1 MAFAGFFISTVNSK
15 LSTTTINSPTDI
27 YENFFSATSK
37 LWHDGLSPDS
47 LGQSGELIAYTMQ
60 GDSFIIITLLLG
72 VILSLY
78 MGKWSLPFTM
88 YKLRNLTSAPLE
100 NSFTLRE
107 TLKKSKYLTYFIFQ
121 GTVLAAILAF
131 VFLMYVLVRTVVTRM
146 VNATFFDRSQRRMS
160 NIDRHFFLALDSF
173 LLLPV
178 TIAFLFL
185 GCSASAS
192 VKMAIAG
199 VIITKALYFH
209 KLYCIFFRKNGGFLR
224 FFLYLCT
231 LEAVPIA
238 LLIGILAIIINTLS
252 TNI

>member
-1 MAFAGFFISTVNSK
+1 
-15 LSTTTINSPTDI
+15 
-27 YENFFSATSK
+27 
-37 LWHDGLSPDS
+37 
-47 LGQSGELIAYTMQ
+47 MQ

-121 GTVLAAILAF
+121 GTVLAAILTFAYCMERSPLTLYSETDKYLVMALFAF